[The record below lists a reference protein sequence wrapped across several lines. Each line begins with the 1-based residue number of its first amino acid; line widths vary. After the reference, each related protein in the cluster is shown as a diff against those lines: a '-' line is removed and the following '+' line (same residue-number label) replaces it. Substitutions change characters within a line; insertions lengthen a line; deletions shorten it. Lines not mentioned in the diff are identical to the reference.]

1 MAERVQVQGIG
12 GAVPGISPT
21 IQRGGQYS
29 VQVQQAGRNKL
40 MDLADALSQ
49 VNPLLQNYVRLGS
62 IQEAIGA
69 EEAAALPESELFK
82 TTRGSG
88 GGRGVDPFA
97 ERAKERRFREEIEK
111 RKVEYRKKLLAEGQQ
126 AFELDPTGVS
136 ERLKKDARKLAEIGE
151 LPDNANVIREVGAL
165 RAQAEV
171 LAKRDYRA
179 MLLDPTVLQTT
190 EDPVV
195 TALQKREEFLERIEL
210 QNPIVRDHA
219 LKFLMEAEDEFIDKA
234 QDRLDARNIEIGK
247 NSWLDLG
254 RDSISLAIGGELD
267 VNDEAVK
274 TWLNHPAG
282 IFKGSR
288 KFAWDNLI
296 KEDLK
301 EGMTSGKYKPTQVT
315 DFLDDLRSLD
325 LGGGV
330 KFADEETGNAIS
342 DFYGYVEEQRSSLE
356 EKEFKRLKADFDS
369 STDTVVDLLEAA
381 RGQGETVPS
390 DEALRIRASYL
401 NDAPRGFKK
410 EALATF
416 DKMLKDMNAPSTDSS
431 QLIVTKLEA
440 FIDDGVELDVAARQ
454 VKELA
459 LDGPNNGG
467 ITAADRRRLLK
478 KIEDSRDIDTLVY
491 RTDSFYKLSS
501 QYEEIITGF
510 NREKVNKATYEVG
523 YFTQLGATELA
534 GGKLGKDSVYQRIQ
548 EKTGR
553 DSAAKMFVNR
563 RYSQFNLDLRKA
575 FAESFKTF
583 EKDPST
589 TPEQAAAKVQ
599 EQQQVIADEVFLNW
613 ERESIQ
619 EANALHGLAIPMPRR
634 LQEVFGIERFREK
647 KEN

>member
-1 MAERVQVQGIG
+1 MAKERVQVQGIG

-126 AFELDPTGVS
+126 AFQLDPTGVS
-136 ERLKKDARKLAEIGE
+136 EQLKQRARKLAEIGE

-342 DFYGYVEEQRSSLE
+342 DFYGYVEGQRAVLENKAKEAVNLEVQQAIGSASQRFFEEYKESGTVSEDTYIAEQQIAA
-356 EKEFKRLKADFDS
+356 EKVPLHRVLQVQADINQAWKMFEKRK
-369 STDTVVDLLEAA
+369 
-381 RGQGETVPS
+381 
-390 DEALRIRASYL
+390 DEAT
-401 NDAPRGFKK
+401 NVV
-410 EALATF
+410 F
-416 DKMLKDMNAPSTDSS
+416 DDL
-431 QLIVTKLEA
+431 
-440 FIDDGVELDVAARQ
+440 
-454 VKELA
+454 
-459 LDGPNNGG
+459 NGG
-467 ITAADRRRLLK
+467 IEDGVDLDIVKADIIAAANSGSITADQYDKLNTRL
-478 KIEDSRDIDTLVY
+478 ENSRDFDVQVLKNPSYIDL
-491 RTDSFYKLSS
+491 KSS
-501 QYEEIITGF
+501 YNEIITGF
-510 NREKVNKATYEVG
+510 KREKTLLSGTLDPSTSKG
-523 YFTQLGATELA
+523 YFQLLTIE
-534 GGKLGKDSVYQRIQ
+534 GKQKSEEDVDTSSIYTAIKNKVGEAK
-548 EKTGR
+548 
-553 DSAAKMFVNR
+553 AKMFVNS
-563 RYSQFNLDLRKA
+563 RY
-575 FAESFKTF
+575 
-583 EKDPST
+583 
-589 TPEQAAAKVQ
+589 
-599 EQQQVIADEVFLNW
+599 
-613 ERESIQ
+613 REFD
-619 EANALHGLAIPMPRR
+619 RR
-634 LQEVFGIERFREK
+634 LRNVLENEFNKRVAKGDSVDVAKNYIEENQDAIAEK
-647 KEN
+647 LFESWSADSISVATTIYLK

>member
-1 MAERVQVQGIG
+1 MAKERVQVQGIG

-126 AFELDPTGVS
+126 AFQLDPTGVS
-136 ERLKKDARKLAEIGE
+136 EQLKQRVRKLAE

-342 DFYGYVEEQRSSLE
+342 DFYGYVEGQRAVLENKAKEAVNLEVQQAIGSASQRFFEEYKESGTVSEDTYIAEQQIAA
-356 EKEFKRLKADFDS
+356 EKVPLHRVLQVQADINQAWKMFEKRK
-369 STDTVVDLLEAA
+369 
-381 RGQGETVPS
+381 
-390 DEALRIRASYL
+390 DEAT
-401 NDAPRGFKK
+401 NVV
-410 EALATF
+410 F
-416 DKMLKDMNAPSTDSS
+416 DDL
-431 QLIVTKLEA
+431 
-440 FIDDGVELDVAARQ
+440 
-454 VKELA
+454 
-459 LDGPNNGG
+459 NGG
-467 ITAADRRRLLK
+467 IEDGVDLDIVKADIIAAANSGSITADQYDKLNTRL
-478 KIEDSRDIDTLVY
+478 ENSRDFDVQVLKNPSYIDL
-491 RTDSFYKLSS
+491 KSS
-501 QYEEIITGF
+501 YNEIITGF
-510 NREKVNKATYEVG
+510 KREKTLLSGTLDPSTSKG
-523 YFTQLGATELA
+523 YFQLLTIE
-534 GGKLGKDSVYQRIQ
+534 GKQKSEEDVDTSSIYTAIKNKVGEAK
-548 EKTGR
+548 
-553 DSAAKMFVNR
+553 AKMFVNS
-563 RYSQFNLDLRKA
+563 RY
-575 FAESFKTF
+575 
-583 EKDPST
+583 
-589 TPEQAAAKVQ
+589 
-599 EQQQVIADEVFLNW
+599 
-613 ERESIQ
+613 REFD
-619 EANALHGLAIPMPRR
+619 RR
-634 LQEVFGIERFREK
+634 LRNVLENEFNKRVAKGDSVDVAKNYIEENQDAIAEK
-647 KEN
+647 LFESWSADSISVATTINLK

>member
-1 MAERVQVQGIG
+1 MARERVQVQGIG

-49 VNPLLQNYVRLGS
+49 VNPLLQQYVRLGG

-82 TTRGSG
+82 TRRGSG
-88 GGRGVDPFA
+88 GGRGLDPFA

-126 AFELDPTGVS
+126 AFQLDPTGVS
-136 ERLKKDARKLAEIGE
+136 EQLKQRARKLAEMGE
-151 LPDNANVIREVGAL
+151 LPDEANVIREVGAL

-210 QNPIVRDHA
+210 QNPLVRDHA

-301 EGMTSGKYKPTQVT
+301 EGMTSGKYTPTQVT
-315 DFLDDLRSLD
+315 DFLDDLRGLD

-342 DFYGYVEEQRSSLE
+342 DFYGYVEGQRAVIENRAKEAVNLEVRQAIGSASQRFFEEYKESGTVSEDTYIAEQQIAS
-356 EKEFKRLKADFDS
+356 EKVPLHMVTQVQADINQAWKMFEKR
-369 STDTVVDLLEAA
+369 
-381 RGQGETVPS
+381 R
-390 DEALRIRASYL
+390 DEAT
-401 NDAPRGFKK
+401 NVV
-410 EALATF
+410 F
-416 DKMLKDMNAPSTDSS
+416 DDL
-431 QLIVTKLEA
+431 
-440 FIDDGVELDVAARQ
+440 
-454 VKELA
+454 
-459 LDGPNNGG
+459 NGG
-467 ITAADRRRLLK
+467 IEDGVDLDIVKADIIAAANSGSITADQYDKLNTRL
-478 KIEDSRDIDTLVY
+478 ENSRDFDVQVLKNPSYIDL
-491 RTDSFYKLSS
+491 KSS
-501 QYEEIITGF
+501 YNEIITGF
-510 NREKVNKATYEVG
+510 KREKTLQSGLIDPSTSKGYFQLLTLDGNQKSELETDTFSVYAAIKNKAGE
-523 YFTQLGATELA
+523 A
-534 GGKLGKDSVYQRIQ
+534 K
-548 EKTGR
+548 
-553 DSAAKMFVNR
+553 AKMFVNS
-563 RYSQFNLDLRKA
+563 RY
-575 FAESFKTF
+575 
-583 EKDPST
+583 
-589 TPEQAAAKVQ
+589 
-599 EQQQVIADEVFLNW
+599 
-613 ERESIQ
+613 REFD
-619 EANALHGLAIPMPRR
+619 RR
-634 LQEVFGIERFREK
+634 LRNTLENEFNKRVAKGESVDVAKTYIEENQDAIAEK
-647 KEN
+647 LFESWSADSISVANTIYLK